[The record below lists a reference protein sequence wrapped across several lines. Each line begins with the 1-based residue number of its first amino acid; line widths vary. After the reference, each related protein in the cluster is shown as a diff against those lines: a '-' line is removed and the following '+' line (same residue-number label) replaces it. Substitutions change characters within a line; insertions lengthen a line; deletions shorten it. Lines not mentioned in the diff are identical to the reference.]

1 MTGLEAIPLVI
12 AAASAATTAAAA
24 AQANKAAKKSLASA
38 AKANVIETKQVKQQA
53 SLERKKRELESIQRI
68 GRLRAIAG
76 DTGSAST
83 LGFLQTAEE
92 YTNAFDQ
99 YVIGTN
105 EANRI
110 NALGS
115 QFSATGAR
123 INATRQNIALSTVQ
137 GGLSGF
143 GQGLQIQSGI
153 RGLLGPTTP
162 PVVDV
167 PSTAIPYVGDGPNYP
182 GVYA

>member
-1 MTGLEAIPLVI
+1 MTGAELVIPLI
-12 AAASAATTAAAA
+12 IGAATAATTAAQ
-24 AQANKAAKKSLASA
+24 AQQQNKAAKKSLASA
-38 AKANVIETKQVKQQA
+38 AKANLIESKQVRQQA

-110 NALGS
+110 NSLNS
-115 QFSATGAR
+115 QFVATGAR
-123 INATRQNIALSTVQ
+123 INATRQNVGLSAIQGGVQ
-137 GGLSGF
+137 GF
-143 GQGLQIQSGI
+143 GMGLQIQ
-153 RGLLGPTTP
+153 RGLSQLGSPGTTGQLSGGQM
-162 PVVDV
+162 D
-167 PSTAIPYVGDGPNYP
+167 AIANYFPNP
-182 GVYA
+182 